1 MDRGSNVINADEL
14 DTNVFRRILRNNL
27 NVQNEKVL
35 IIGDHGRD
43 GSPIAQTLAQKY
55 EEAVKEL
62 GINYEVFYKS
72 ITPYG
77 GVDNEL
83 TKVIKKLPDQSVI
96 LVNVSQKMGRMD
108 ELLSFRSYCKQ
119 HGHRF
124 ASSSNLSTLTA
135 QHLPHLL
142 RVYSANYKEMVQRA
156 DKVTQLLNGAEEIS
170 ITSPSGTDLKLNVKG
185 MKSIINSGIYRNPGE
200 GGNLP
205 AGEVYLPPTLLGV
218 EGTIVIDGSYRTK
231 EGSKLVR
238 DPITLSIRESNVA
251 QIEGNAEAA
260 DLRETL
266 QWAKLQSKNPHV
278 VKIGELG
285 IGINEEAKVIGC
297 TVVDEKTID
306 TCHFAIGSNS
316 WFGGPIKAKI
326 HLDQVLRRPKISI
339 DGKRL
344 SF

>member
-1 MDRGSNVINADEL
+1 MLSADEL

-35 IIGDHGRD
+35 IIGDEGHK
-43 GSPIAQTLAQKY
+43 GSPIAKILAQKY
-55 EEAVKEL
+55 QEAVEEL
-62 GINYEVFYKS
+62 GIKYEVFYKS

-77 GVDNEL
+77 SVDNEL
-83 TKVIKKLPDQSVI
+83 AKVIKRLPDQSII

-119 HGHRF
+119 HQHRF
-124 ASSSNLSTLTA
+124 ASSSNLSTLTKE
-135 QHLPHLL
+135 HLPHLL
-142 RVYSANYKEMVQRA
+142 KVYAANYKEMAVRSE
-156 DKVTQLLNGAEEIS
+156 KVTALLNGAQEIL
-170 ITSPSGTDLKLNVKG
+170 ITTPSGTNLKLNVSG

-218 EGTIVIDGSYRTK
+218 EGTIVIDGSYRTR
-231 EGSKLVR
+231 EGSKLIQ
-238 DPITLSIRESNVA
+238 DPITLSIQESNVNS
-251 QIEGNAEAA
+251 IEGGIEAT

-266 QWAKLQSKNPHV
+266 AWAKLQSKNPHMI
-278 VKIGELG
+278 KIGELG
-285 IGINEEAKVIGC
+285 IGINEEAGIIGC
-297 TVVDEKTID
+297 TVVDEKTLG

-316 WFGGPIKAKI
+316 WFGGPIKARI
-326 HLDQVLRRPKISI
+326 HLDQVIRNPKIFV

-344 SF
+344 SV